1 MTQRLVQMRCRT
13 STRIG
18 NFTGDPANDVCGVV
32 AVALVLTATGED
44 PGSPEPEIEA
54 HPFCGDHAPEEI
66 HEIVSSSADTEYL
79 VMQMPAFGIGELT

>member
-44 PGSPEPEIEA
+44 PWIRA
-54 HPFCGDHAPEEI
+54 FPFCGDHAPEEI